1 MILVP
6 AVAKKVSFEEI
17 FERLEKTGIFKVNEI
32 TPQLQKTESTLS
44 DGVNTSGSIMKEVAY
59 RDVSRICKMGKA
71 KLLAVLVEDK
81 IKGIVNA
88 KLTEMRT

>member
-1 MILVP
+1 
-6 AVAKKVSFEEI
+6 
-17 FERLEKTGIFKVNEI
+17 
-32 TPQLQKTESTLS
+32 
-44 DGVNTSGSIMKEVAY
+44 MKDVAY